1 MLQHFMEQHLEHPVL
16 MIQPC
21 MQLLTLAFRLPF
33 QPTLLEAHLLQL
45 LLLLLLQNT
54 QEGHMHYHT
63 VLVENR
69 VFISQVCK
77 DHRIRK
83 YVDWGLNDAVL
94 SVSYYWLI
102 IGGLVS
108 KAFSIRDFRGG
119 ILYVWT
125 HVLFHYF

>member
-1 MLQHFMEQHLEHPVL
+1 MLQHFMERHLEHL
-16 MIQPC
+16 ALTIQPC
-21 MQLLTLAFRLPF
+21 MPLLTLAFRPPF
-33 QPTLLEAHLLQL
+33 QPTLLETHLLQL
-45 LLLLLLQNT
+45 LPLLLQNT
-54 QEGHMHYHT
+54 LEGRIHYHT

-94 SVSYYWLI
+94 LSVSYYWLI
-102 IGGLVS
+102 GELVS
-108 KAFSIRDFRGG
+108 KAFSIRDFREG